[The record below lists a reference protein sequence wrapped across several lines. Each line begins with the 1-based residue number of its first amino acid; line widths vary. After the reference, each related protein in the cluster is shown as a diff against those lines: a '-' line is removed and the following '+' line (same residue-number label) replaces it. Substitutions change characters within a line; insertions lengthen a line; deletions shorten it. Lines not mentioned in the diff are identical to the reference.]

1 MLNKLKKVS
10 SRDLVGFF
18 KFIIVLIP
26 SLIYKFFL
34 KITKKDLWLICE
46 TEFTARDNGYVF
58 YKYMK
63 ENHKEIKS
71 YYAIGFNCKDYNKV
85 KTFGNII
92 KWASLK
98 HYFIYMSATKNI
110 SSHKEGNPNQTLF
123 TILHL
128 YLNLYNNRVF
138 LQHGITKDD
147 AEMFYY
153 KNTKFKY
160 FICGAKREY
169 EFIKEKFGYPQKNVV
184 YTGFAR
190 FDNLHNNKVKKQ
202 ILVIP
207 TWRRWFELEEDE
219 TKFVKSNYFK
229 MWNSLLNN
237 KKLTDYIKKN
247 NIKLIFYPHAQMKKF
262 ISSFKLNNKCIEVIN
277 NEVDIQKLLKESS
290 LMITDY
296 SSVYMDFAYMK
307 KPVIYYQFDYE
318 EYRKSHFKE
327 GYFDY
332 NKDGFGP
339 IINDENKLEETIEKI
354 CNNKFIPDWIY
365 EERMNTFFELSDTN
379 NCVRIFNIIKKN
391 QKRKDV

>member
-10 SRDLVGFF
+10 ARDIAGIL

-26 SLIYKFFL
+26 TLIYKIYL
-34 KITKKDLWLICE
+34 KLSKKELWLICE

-63 ENHKEIKS
+63 DNHPEINCW
-71 YYAIGFNCKDYNKV
+71 YAIGFKCQDYNKV
-85 KTFGNII
+85 KNLGNII
-92 KWASLK
+92 QWASLK
-98 HYFIYMSATKNI
+98 HYFYYMSATRNI

-123 TILHL
+123 TVLHL

-169 EFIKEKFGYPQKNVV
+169 EFIKEKFGYPLKNVI

-190 FDNLHNNKVKKQ
+190 FDNLHNSKVKKQ

-207 TWRRWFELEEDE
+207 TWRRWFELEQDE
-219 TKFVKSNYFK
+219 TKFVESNYFK
-229 MWNSLLNN
+229 MWNGLLNN
-237 KKLTDYIKKN
+237 KKLNDYIKKN
-247 NIKLIFYPHAQMKKF
+247 NIKLVFYPHAQMKKF
-262 ISSFKLNNKCIEVIN
+262 ISSFKLDNEDIKVIN

-296 SSVYMDFAYMK
+296 SSVYMDFAYMS
-307 KPVIYYQFDYE
+307 KPVIYYQFDYS
-318 EYRKSHFKE
+318 EYRSSHFKE

-332 NKDGFGP
+332 KKDGFGLVT
-339 IINDENKLEETIEKI
+339 DSEKKLEKEIERI
-354 CNNKFIPDWIY
+354 CDNKFVTDKKY
-365 EERMNTFFELSDTN
+365 KERMDKFFELNDAN
-379 NCVRIFNIIKKN
+379 NCERIYKTVKENL
-391 QKRKDV
+391 Q